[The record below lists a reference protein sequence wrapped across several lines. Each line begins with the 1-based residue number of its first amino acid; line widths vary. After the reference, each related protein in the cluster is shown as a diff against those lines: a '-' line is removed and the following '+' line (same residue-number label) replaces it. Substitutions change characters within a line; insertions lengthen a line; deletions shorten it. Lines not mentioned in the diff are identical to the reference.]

1 MIDFTGKTF
10 SGIFRSMLD
19 KISNAFDKRD
29 TAPIPTALGPAAYM
43 MEDFYL
49 ALDKVQRSAYV
60 QTAQGEDLDMLAIIG
75 SVKRNPESAAVR
87 VGEFNIQIP
96 IGSRF
101 SNINGDR
108 SINYSATEYIGQEG
122 GAHRYKLIAETKG
135 EIGNEYFGSILP
147 ITVIPGLNSATIGD
161 ILVPGEDI
169 EDDESLRARLIESLL
184 QDAFAGNVQ
193 SYRSHCLGIEGV
205 GAVQVYPNGI
215 TSPDNP
221 TGAGTVALS
230 IMDGNYMPASR
241 QLIEQIQSDIDP
253 EVNQGAGIGF
263 APIGATVMVMAPTA
277 VAINVRATVRLAA
290 GKQLGQIEPLI
301 IESIEKYL
309 ESIRKG
315 WDTNVSASSV
325 AYSADVYTAV
335 ITSAIVNTE
344 GVINASN
351 VQIGKDS
358 GAYGTSD
365 IILEQSGSVQFVPVK
380 GSVVIS
386 E

>member
-108 SINYSATEYIGQEG
+108 SINYSATEYIGQVG
-122 GAHRYKLIAETKG
+122 GVHQYKLTAETKG

-147 ITVIPGLNSATIGD
+147 ITVISGLNSASIGD

-193 SYRSHCLGIEGV
+193 AYRNHCLSMEGV

-215 TSPDNP
+215 TSPENP
-221 TGAGTVALS
+221 LGAGTVALS

-241 QLIEQIQSDIDP
+241 SLVEQIQNDIDP
-253 EVNQGAGIGF
+253 EVNHGAGIGF
-263 APIGATVMVMAPTA
+263 APIGATVRVMTPST
-277 VAINVRATVRLAA
+277 VAINVKATVRLAA

-301 IESIEKYL
+301 VASIEKYL

-315 WDTNVSASSV
+315 WDTNVSSSSV
-325 AYSADVYTAV
+325 GYSADVYIAV

-365 IILEQSGSVQFVPVK
+365 ILLEQSGNVQYIPVK